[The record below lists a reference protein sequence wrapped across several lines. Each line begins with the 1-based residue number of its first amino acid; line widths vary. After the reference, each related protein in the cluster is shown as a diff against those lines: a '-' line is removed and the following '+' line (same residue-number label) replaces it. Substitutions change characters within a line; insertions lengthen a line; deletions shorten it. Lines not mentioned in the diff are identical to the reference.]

1 MCTIILWVVV
11 IKYYGRPMPR
21 GSKPQLSNAHEQ
33 ELNAASVPAGS
44 TPEAE
49 VTPTVPNFRKG
60 LIRDSQF
67 EVLIGIGEGEYRQM
81 IESLLEDL
89 QLGLESHRAEQM
101 GETSWRMRRAS
112 VTTWRSRT
120 SKRRVRTWRRRCDP
134 PSPSKRWN
142 PSSASTNRGRPR
154 YLRKRRYLGAESKK
168 FQKMYV
174 YDKE

>member
-1 MCTIILWVVV
+1 MS
-11 IKYYGRPMPR
+11 GE
-21 GSKPQLSNAHEQ
+21 SKPQLSNTHEQ
-33 ELNAASVPAGS
+33 EANAASASAGS
-44 TPEAE
+44 IPEAE
-49 VTPTVPNFRKG
+49 VTPTVPNFREAFMRG
-60 LIRDSQF
+60 SQF
-67 EVLIGIGEGEYRQM
+67 EILLGMGEDPRKDGQM
-81 IESLLEDL
+81 MESLLEHL
-89 QLGLESHRAEQM
+89 RLGLESHRAEQM

-120 SKRRVRTWRRRCDP
+120 SKRRVRIWRRRCDLP
-134 PSPSKRWN
+134 GLSKRWN